1 MTIKIIWSLECSA
14 GQGLLQNGKV
24 RSLTLFTLSRDNET
38 ERWLLAPKL
47 PGLRRAIPY
56 KSEESAKLAA
66 PRILKHWLQYLRG
79 ERADYFNR

>member
-1 MTIKIIWSLECSA
+1 MKIVWSLERSA

-56 KSEESAKLAA
+56 ESEESAKLAA
-66 PRILKHWLQYLRG
+66 PRILKHWLQYLHG
-79 ERADYFNR
+79 ERTDYLSR

>member
-1 MTIKIIWSLECSA
+1 MTTKIIWSLERSA

-38 ERWLLAPKL
+38 ERWLLVPKL
-47 PGLRRAIPY
+47 AGLRRAIPY
-56 KSEESAKLAA
+56 ESEELAKQAA

-79 ERADYFNR
+79 ERTDYLSR